1 MFAARGRRM
10 RVNQRCIRLGEDTEL
25 TLRFVGGFEEGEERR
40 RRRRSV
46 AYSTACLR
54 RLIDKTWIP
63 RRERS
68 NCMEKE
74 GKNEGLDLDV
84 RGFSVVSE
92 KVRAYS
98 GLSVRVNR

>member
-1 MFAARGRRM
+1 MFAASGRRV
-10 RVNQRCIRLGEDTEL
+10 RVSQHCIRLGDDAEL
-25 TLRFVGGFEEGEERR
+25 TLRFGEFEEGEERGK
-40 RRRRSV
+40 RRRSV

-63 RRERS
+63 RKERS

-92 KVRAYS
+92 KVRTYS
-98 GLSVRVNR
+98 GLWVRVSR